1 MQCGVVYFT
10 VRSFDQARIAEM
22 ETPTDFLI
30 RAINKSRRL
39 LFPVDSF
46 LKEVPGVIHVGANT
60 GQEREH
66 YASLGLNV
74 VWVEPIPAVFEVLRS
89 NISGFP
95 NQSAYCCLL
104 AAEHGT
110 EYTFH
115 IANNG
120 GKSSSIFDL
129 GECNK
134 IWSYVHFTDDMP
146 ITATTLTRMIEN
158 EQIDLSKYK
167 ALVLDT
173 QGSELLVLQGAIP
186 VLERFKYVKAE
197 VANFEVYAGCCQ
209 LAELTDFM
217 RQHGFAVSR
226 KSPFAARSGVGTCYD
241 VLFRRL

>member
-1 MQCGVVYFT
+1 MQFGVVNST
-10 VRSFDQARIAEM
+10 ARSFDQTRSAEM
-22 ETPTDFLI
+22 ETATDFLI

-46 LKEVPGVIHVGANT
+46 LKEVCGVIHVGASI
-60 GQEREH
+60 GQEREQ

-95 NQSAYCCLL
+95 NQIAYCRLL

-115 IANNG
+115 IASNG

-129 GECNK
+129 GECKK
-134 IWSYVHFTDDMP
+134 IWSYVHYTDDVTM
-146 ITATTLTRMIEN
+146 TATTLTQMIEN
-158 EQIDLSKYK
+158 EQIDVSKYE

-186 VLERFKYVKAE
+186 VLERLRYVKAE
-197 VANFEVYAGCCQ
+197 VANFEAYAGGCQ

-226 KSPFAARSGVGTCYD
+226 KSPFASRGGIGTYYD
-241 VLFRRL
+241 VLFHRV